1 MHSYTTKENN
11 DIVKRFQSVDISEK
25 YGEDAVIIS
34 NHLRMKLGHIAEY
47 INGMLVDS
55 RETALCLTK
64 LEEAMFYGNAS
75 IARHGIKKSDE

>member
-1 MHSYTTKENN
+1 MQSYAAKENN
-11 DIVKRFQSVDISEK
+11 EIAKRFQSIDIYK
-25 YGEDAVIIS
+25 KHGKDATIVS
-34 NHLRMKLGHIAEY
+34 NHLRTKLTYIAEY

-75 IARHGIKKSDE
+75 IARNGIKNSDE